1 MQRNDP
7 ERAVALSWD
16 CHATPWPFVYPF
28 MVKSWPLMNELP
40 TAVPWYSDM
49 EVTGEAVGM
58 QWDENAHATKLS
70 WSLIVLDL

>member
-1 MQRNDP
+1 
-7 ERAVALSWD
+7 
-16 CHATPWPFVYPF
+16 
-28 MVKSWPLMNELP
+28 MNELP